1 MSYTLVVRSVAEDEL
16 NEAVDWYEQRWPGKG
31 VELIDAVDTIFRRI
45 TTNPRT
51 GTIVADPIRRVLVP
65 KFPYAVFYYVRIND
79 VIVTSVFHTS
89 RDPAIWQGRR

>member
-16 NEAVDWYEQRWPGKG
+16 NEAVDWYEQRWPGQG
-31 VELIDAVDTIFRRI
+31 ADLIDAVDTVFRRVI
-45 TTNPRT
+45 ANPRA
-51 GTIVADPIRRVLVP
+51 GRMIADPIQRMLVP
-65 KFPYAVFYYVRIND
+65 NFPYAVFYYVRGND